1 MLYDQ
6 KIWVGTSGEGAV
18 CLLPR
23 MANRHGLIAGA
34 TGTGKTVTL
43 QVLAEGF
50 SQLGVPVFLAD
61 VKGDLAGLAKP
72 GERGEKIDARLEQCG
87 VTNFSFTQAPVAFW
101 DVFGERGVPIRTTVS
116 EMGPLLLSRML
127 GLNDTQAGVLHLV
140 FRIADDEGML
150 LIDLKDLKAMLA
162 YVGDNA
168 QKYVLNYGNIT
179 KASVG
184 AIQRAIAIL
193 EDQGGNYFFGEPA
206 LDLADWLT
214 RDENGAG
221 TVNILAAERLFSKPN
236 LYSTF
241 LLWLLG
247 ELYEL
252 LPETG
257 DKELPKMVFFFDEA
271 HLLFNDCPKALME
284 RIEQT
289 VRLIRSKGV
298 GVFFVTQNPMDVPST
313 VLSQL
318 SARVQHALRAFTPA
332 EQKTVRAAAQTFRQ
346 NPAFDT
352 ETALTELKTGEA
364 LISFLMEDGTPSIVQ
379 RATVLP
385 PQSYIGAINDA
396 LRETFIATSPYEEK
410 YGQAFDRESAYE
422 VLAARYMGQG
432 VQETQVVQ
440 PIMSEAAPVYAP
452 QPEAAPAQ
460 PQYQPMTFSVYNPA
474 TGAYEV
480 KEIAQMQAPVYEQ
493 PQAQAAP
500 QMQAAPQVPAVSAQ
514 PPVLVWD
521 PATGQYVPQQAE
533 AQPAQAAAKP
543 SILQQAKET
552 VSNAVSSL
560 AGAGQTTSG
569 GKKEKTYV
577 QQLMDS
583 FAKSA
588 TTSAGRET
596 GRTLSRNLLGIFG
609 LTSTGKKK

>member
-1 MLYDQ
+1 MLLDQ
-6 KIWVGTSGEGAV
+6 NIWVGTSRDGAV
-18 CLLPR
+18 CLLPK
-23 MANRHGLIAGA
+23 MANRHGLISGA

-50 SQLGVPVFLAD
+50 SRLGVPVFLAD
-61 VKGDLAGLAKP
+61 VKGDLAGMAKP
-72 GERGEKIDARLEQCG
+72 GEQNAKIEERLNTCG
-87 VTNFSFTQAPVAFW
+87 VSNFAFSASPVCFW
-101 DVFGERGVPIRTTVS
+101 DVFGERGTPIRTTVS

-127 GLNDTQAGVLHLV
+127 GLNETQSGVLYLI

-168 QKYVLNYGNIT
+168 SKYVLNYGNIT

-193 EDQGGNYFFGEPA
+193 EDQGGDVFFGEPA
-206 LDLADWLT
+206 LDLADWFT
-214 RDENGAG
+214 QDENGMG
-221 TVNILAAERLFSKPN
+221 VVNILAADKLFSKPA

-241 LLWLLG
+241 LLWMLG

-257 DKELPKMVFFFDEA
+257 DKELPRMVFFFDEA

-298 GVFFVTQNPMDVPST
+298 GVFFITQNPMDVPST

-332 EQKTVRAAAQTFRQ
+332 EQKVVRAAAQTFRQ

-352 ETALTELKTGEA
+352 EAALTSLKTGEA
-364 LISFLMEDGTPSIVQ
+364 LLSFLDKDGTPSIVQ
-379 RATVLP
+379 RATILP
-385 PQSYIGAINDA
+385 PQGSIGTISDS
-396 LRETFIATSPYEEK
+396 LRETFITTSPYEEK
-410 YGQAFDRESAYE
+410 YAEAYDRESAYE
-422 VLAARYMGQG
+422 ILAARYMGEG
-432 VQETQVVQ
+432 VQQTQVVQ
-440 PIMSEAAPVYAP
+440 PIQPGFGQAA
-452 QPEAAPAQ
+452 QEAPA
-460 PQYQPMTFSVYNPA
+460 YQPVTFSVYNPQ

-480 KEIAQMQAPVYEQ
+480 QEL
-493 PQAQAAP
+493 P
-500 QMQAAPQVPAVSAQ
+500 QMQQQ
-514 PPVLVWD
+514 PPVLIWD
-521 PATGQYVPQQAE
+521 PALGKYVPQQGGAVAE
-533 AQPAQAAAKP
+533 APIQTAKP
-543 SILQQAKET
+543 IVKPA
-552 VSNAVSSL
+552 A
-560 AGAGQTTSG
+560 QT
-569 GKKEKTYV
+569 GKPQKTYV
-577 QQLMDS
+577 QTLLDS

-588 TTSAGRET
+588 TTSAARES
-596 GRTLSRNLLGIFG
+596 GRTLMRNLLGVFG
-609 LTSTGKKK
+609 LKHTGRR

>member
-1 MLYDQ
+1 MLLDQ
-6 KIWVGTSGEGAV
+6 NIWVGTSRDGAV
-18 CLLPR
+18 CLLPK
-23 MANRHGLIAGA
+23 MANRHGLISGA

-50 SQLGVPVFLAD
+50 SRLGVPVFLAD
-61 VKGDLAGLAKP
+61 VKGDLAGMAKP
-72 GERGEKIDARLEQCG
+72 GEQNAKIEERLNTCG
-87 VTNFSFTQAPVAFW
+87 VSNFAFSASPVCFW
-101 DVFGERGVPIRTTVS
+101 DVFGERGTPIRTTVS

-127 GLNDTQAGVLHLV
+127 GLNETQSGVLYLI

-168 QKYVLNYGNIT
+168 SKYVLNYGNIT

-193 EDQGGNYFFGEPA
+193 EDQGGDVFFGEPA
-206 LDLADWLT
+206 LDLADWFT
-214 RDENGAG
+214 QDENGMG
-221 TVNILAAERLFSKPN
+221 VVNILAADKLFSKPA

-241 LLWLLG
+241 LLWMLG

-257 DKELPKMVFFFDEA
+257 DKELPRMVFFFDEA

-298 GVFFVTQNPMDVPST
+298 GVFFITQNPMDVPST

-332 EQKTVRAAAQTFRQ
+332 EQKVVRAAAQTFRQ

-352 ETALTELKTGEA
+352 EAALTSLKTGEA
-364 LISFLMEDGTPSIVQ
+364 LLSFLDKDGTPSIVQ
-379 RATVLP
+379 RATILP
-385 PQSYIGAINDA
+385 PQGSIGTISDS
-396 LRETFIATSPYEEK
+396 LRETFITTSPYEEK
-410 YGQAFDRESAYE
+410 YAEAYDRESAYE
-422 VLAARYMGQG
+422 ILAARYMGEG
-432 VQETQVVQ
+432 VQQTQVVQ
-440 PIMSEAAPVYAP
+440 PIQPGFSQAA
-452 QPEAAPAQ
+452 QEAPA
-460 PQYQPMTFSVYNPA
+460 YQPVTFSVYNPQ

-480 KEIAQMQAPVYEQ
+480 QEL
-493 PQAQAAP
+493 P
-500 QMQAAPQVPAVSAQ
+500 QMQQPVYAQPAQPVYTQPAQPAEPVQTPAAPSGQ
-514 PPVLVWD
+514 PPVLIWD
-521 PATGQYVPQQAE
+521 PALGQYVPQQGGAVAE
-533 AQPAQAAAKP
+533 VPIQTAKP
-543 SILQQAKET
+543 IVKPA
-552 VSNAVSSL
+552 A
-560 AGAGQTTSG
+560 QT
-569 GKKEKTYV
+569 GKPQKTYV
-577 QQLMDS
+577 QTLLDS

-588 TTSAGRET
+588 TTSAARES
-596 GRTLSRNLLGIFG
+596 GRTLMRNLLGVFG
-609 LTSTGKKK
+609 LKHTGRR

>member
-1 MLYDQ
+1 MLLDQ
-6 KIWVGTSGEGAV
+6 NIWVGTSRDGAV
-18 CLLPR
+18 CLLPK
-23 MANRHGLIAGA
+23 MANRHGLISGA

-50 SQLGVPVFLAD
+50 SRLGVPVFLAD
-61 VKGDLAGLAKP
+61 VKGDLAGMAKP
-72 GERGEKIDARLEQCG
+72 GEQNAKIEERLNTCG
-87 VTNFSFTQAPVAFW
+87 VSNFAFSASPVCFW
-101 DVFGERGVPIRTTVS
+101 DVFGERGTPIRTTVS

-127 GLNDTQAGVLHLV
+127 GLNETQSGVLYLI

-168 QKYVLNYGNIT
+168 SKYVLNYGNIT

-193 EDQGGNYFFGEPA
+193 EDQGGDVFFGEPA
-206 LDLADWLT
+206 LDLADWFT
-214 RDENGAG
+214 QDENGMG
-221 TVNILAAERLFSKPN
+221 VVNILAADKLFSKPA

-241 LLWLLG
+241 LLWMLG

-257 DKELPKMVFFFDEA
+257 DKELPRMVFFFDEA

-298 GVFFVTQNPMDVPST
+298 GVFFITQNPMDVPST

-332 EQKTVRAAAQTFRQ
+332 EQKVVRAAAQTFRQ

-352 ETALTELKTGEA
+352 EAALTSLKTGEA
-364 LISFLMEDGTPSIVQ
+364 LLSFLDKDGTPSIVQ
-379 RATVLP
+379 RATILP
-385 PQSYIGAINDA
+385 PQGSIGTISDS
-396 LRETFIATSPYEEK
+396 LRETFITTSPYEEK
-410 YGQAFDRESAYE
+410 YAEAYDRESAYE
-422 VLAARYMGQG
+422 ILAARYMGEG
-432 VQETQVVQ
+432 VQQTQVVQ
-440 PIMSEAAPVYAP
+440 PIQPGFGQEA
-452 QPEAAPAQ
+452 QEAPA
-460 PQYQPMTFSVYNPA
+460 YQPVTFSVYNPQ

-480 KEIAQMQAPVYEQ
+480 QEL
-493 PQAQAAP
+493 P
-500 QMQAAPQVPAVSAQ
+500 QMQQPVYAQPAQPVYTQSAQPAEPVQTPAAPSGQ
-514 PPVLVWD
+514 PPVLIWD
-521 PATGQYVPQQAE
+521 PALGQYVPQQGGAVAE
-533 AQPAQAAAKP
+533 APIQTAKP
-543 SILQQAKET
+543 IVKPTA
-552 VSNAVSSL
+552 
-560 AGAGQTTSG
+560 QT
-569 GKKEKTYV
+569 GKPQKTYV
-577 QQLMDS
+577 QTLLDS

-588 TTSAGRET
+588 TTSAARES
-596 GRTLSRNLLGIFG
+596 GRTLMRNLLGVFG
-609 LTSTGKKK
+609 LKHTGRR

>member
-1 MLYDQ
+1 MLLDQ
-6 KIWVGTSGEGAV
+6 NIWVGTSRDGAV
-18 CLLPR
+18 CLLPK
-23 MANRHGLIAGA
+23 MANRHGLISGA

-50 SQLGVPVFLAD
+50 SRLGVPVFLAD
-61 VKGDLAGLAKP
+61 VKGDLAGMAKP
-72 GERGEKIDARLEQCG
+72 GEQNAKIEERLNTCG
-87 VTNFSFTQAPVAFW
+87 VSNFAFSASPVCFW
-101 DVFGERGVPIRTTVS
+101 DVFGERGTPIRTTVS

-127 GLNDTQAGVLHLV
+127 GLNETQSGVLYLI

-168 QKYVLNYGNIT
+168 SKYVLNYGNIT

-193 EDQGGNYFFGEPA
+193 EDQGGDVFFGEPA
-206 LDLADWLT
+206 LDLADWFT
-214 RDENGAG
+214 QDENGMG
-221 TVNILAAERLFSKPN
+221 VVNILAADKLFSKPA

-241 LLWLLG
+241 LLWMLG

-257 DKELPKMVFFFDEA
+257 DKELPRMVFFFDEA

-298 GVFFVTQNPMDVPST
+298 GVFFITQNPMDVPST

-332 EQKTVRAAAQTFRQ
+332 EQKVVRAAAQTFRQ

-352 ETALTELKTGEA
+352 EAALTSLKTGEA
-364 LISFLMEDGTPSIVQ
+364 LLSFLDKDGTPSIVQ
-379 RATVLP
+379 RATILP
-385 PQSYIGAINDA
+385 PQGSIGTISDS
-396 LRETFIATSPYEEK
+396 LRETFITTSPYEEK
-410 YGQAFDRESAYE
+410 YSEAYDRESAYE
-422 VLAARYMGQG
+422 ILAARYMGEG
-432 VQETQVVQ
+432 VQQTQVVQ
-440 PIMSEAAPVYAP
+440 PIQPGFGQAA
-452 QPEAAPAQ
+452 QEAPA
-460 PQYQPMTFSVYNPA
+460 YQPVTFSVYNPQ

-480 KEIAQMQAPVYEQ
+480 QEL
-493 PQAQAAP
+493 P
-500 QMQAAPQVPAVSAQ
+500 QMQQPVYAQPAQPVYTQSAQPAEPVQTPAAPSGQ
-514 PPVLVWD
+514 PPVLIWD
-521 PATGQYVPQQAE
+521 PALGQYVPQQGGAVAE
-533 AQPAQAAAKP
+533 APIQTAKP
-543 SILQQAKET
+543 IVKPA
-552 VSNAVSSL
+552 A
-560 AGAGQTTSG
+560 QT
-569 GKKEKTYV
+569 GKPQKTYV
-577 QQLMDS
+577 QTLLDS

-588 TTSAGRET
+588 TTSAARES
-596 GRTLSRNLLGIFG
+596 GRTLMRNLLGVFG
-609 LTSTGKKK
+609 LKHTGRR

>member
-1 MLYDQ
+1 MLLDQ
-6 KIWVGTSGEGAV
+6 NIWVGTSRDGAV
-18 CLLPR
+18 CLLPK
-23 MANRHGLIAGA
+23 MANRHGLISGA

-50 SQLGVPVFLAD
+50 SRLGVPVFLAD
-61 VKGDLAGLAKP
+61 VKGDLAGMAKP
-72 GERGEKIDARLEQCG
+72 GEQNAKIEERLNTCG
-87 VTNFSFTQAPVAFW
+87 VSNFAFSASPVCFW
-101 DVFGERGVPIRTTVS
+101 DVFGERGTPIRTTVS

-127 GLNDTQAGVLHLV
+127 GLNETQSGVLYLI

-168 QKYVLNYGNIT
+168 SKYVLNYGNIT

-193 EDQGGNYFFGEPA
+193 EDQGGDVFFGEPA
-206 LDLADWLT
+206 LDLADWFT
-214 RDENGAG
+214 QDENGMG
-221 TVNILAAERLFSKPN
+221 VVNILAADKLFSKPA

-241 LLWLLG
+241 LLWMLG

-257 DKELPKMVFFFDEA
+257 DKELPRMVFFFDEA

-298 GVFFVTQNPMDVPST
+298 GVFFITQNPMDVPST

-332 EQKTVRAAAQTFRQ
+332 EQKVVRAAAQTFRQ

-352 ETALTELKTGEA
+352 EAALTSLKTGEA
-364 LISFLMEDGTPSIVQ
+364 LLSFLDKDGTPSIVQ
-379 RATVLP
+379 RATILP
-385 PQSYIGAINDA
+385 PQGSIGTISDS
-396 LRETFIATSPYEEK
+396 LRETFITTSPYEEK
-410 YGQAFDRESAYE
+410 YAEAYDRESAYE
-422 VLAARYMGQG
+422 ILAARYMGEG
-432 VQETQVVQ
+432 VQQTQVVQ
-440 PIMSEAAPVYAP
+440 PIQPGFGQEA
-452 QPEAAPAQ
+452 QAAPA
-460 PQYQPMTFSVYNPA
+460 YQPVTFSVYNPQ

-480 KEIAQMQAPVYEQ
+480 QEL
-493 PQAQAAP
+493 P
-500 QMQAAPQVPAVSAQ
+500 QMQQPVYAQPAQPVYTQSAQPAEPVQTPAAPSGQ
-514 PPVLVWD
+514 PPVLIWD
-521 PATGQYVPQQAE
+521 PALGQYVPQQGGAVAE
-533 AQPAQAAAKP
+533 APIQTAKP
-543 SILQQAKET
+543 IVKPTA
-552 VSNAVSSL
+552 
-560 AGAGQTTSG
+560 QT
-569 GKKEKTYV
+569 GKPQKTYV
-577 QQLMDS
+577 QTLLDS

-588 TTSAGRET
+588 TTSAARES
-596 GRTLSRNLLGIFG
+596 GRTLMRNLLGVFG
-609 LTSTGKKK
+609 LKHTGRR

>member
-1 MLYDQ
+1 MLLDQ
-6 KIWVGTSGEGAV
+6 NIWVGTSRDGAV
-18 CLLPR
+18 CLLPK
-23 MANRHGLIAGA
+23 MANRHGLISGA

-50 SQLGVPVFLAD
+50 SRLGVPVFLAD
-61 VKGDLAGLAKP
+61 VKGDLAGMAKP
-72 GERGEKIDARLEQCG
+72 GEQNAKIEERLNTCG
-87 VTNFSFTQAPVAFW
+87 VSNFAFSASPVCFW
-101 DVFGERGVPIRTTVS
+101 DVFGERGTPIRTTVS

-127 GLNDTQAGVLHLV
+127 GLNETQSGVLYLI

-168 QKYVLNYGNIT
+168 SKYVLNYGNIT

-193 EDQGGNYFFGEPA
+193 EDQGGDVFFGEPA
-206 LDLADWLT
+206 LDLADWFT
-214 RDENGAG
+214 QDENGMG
-221 TVNILAAERLFSKPN
+221 VVNILAADKLFSKPA

-241 LLWLLG
+241 LLWMLG

-257 DKELPKMVFFFDEA
+257 DKELPRMVFFFDEA

-298 GVFFVTQNPMDVPST
+298 GVFFITQNPMDVPST

-332 EQKTVRAAAQTFRQ
+332 EQKVVRAAAQTFRQ

-352 ETALTELKTGEA
+352 EAALTSLKTGEA
-364 LISFLMEDGTPSIVQ
+364 LLSFLDKDGTPSIVQ
-379 RATVLP
+379 RATILP
-385 PQSYIGAINDA
+385 PQGSIGTISDS
-396 LRETFIATSPYEEK
+396 LRETFITTSPYEEK
-410 YGQAFDRESAYE
+410 YAEAYDRESAYE
-422 VLAARYMGQG
+422 ILAARYMGEG
-432 VQETQVVQ
+432 VQQTQVVQ
-440 PIMSEAAPVYAP
+440 PI
-452 QPEAAPAQ
+452 QPGFGQDTAQEVPA
-460 PQYQPMTFSVYNPA
+460 YQPVTFSVYNPQ

-480 KEIAQMQAPVYEQ
+480 QEL
-493 PQAQAAP
+493 P
-500 QMQAAPQVPAVSAQ
+500 QMQQPVYAQPAQPVYTQPAQPAEPVQTPTAPGGQ
-514 PPVLVWD
+514 PPVLIWD
-521 PATGQYVPQQAE
+521 PALGQYVPQQGGAVAE
-533 AQPAQAAAKP
+533 APIQTAKP
-543 SILQQAKET
+543 IVKPTA
-552 VSNAVSSL
+552 
-560 AGAGQTTSG
+560 QT
-569 GKKEKTYV
+569 GKPQKTYV
-577 QQLMDS
+577 QTLLDS

-588 TTSAGRET
+588 TTSAARES
-596 GRTLSRNLLGIFG
+596 GRTLMRNLLGVFG
-609 LTSTGKKK
+609 LKHTGRR

>member
-1 MLYDQ
+1 MVYDQ
-6 KIWVGTSGEGAV
+6 RIWVGTSAEGAV
-18 CLLPR
+18 SLLPK

-50 SQLGVPVFLAD
+50 SQLGVPVFMAD

-72 GERGEKIDARLEQCG
+72 GERSEKTDERLAACG
-87 VTNFSFTQAPVAFW
+87 VTNFAFSQSPVAFW
-101 DVFGERGVPIRTTVS
+101 DVFGERGVPVRTTVS
-116 EMGPLLLSRML
+116 EMGPLLLGRML
-127 GLNDTQAGVLHLV
+127 GLNDTQSGVLHLV

-206 LDLADWLT
+206 LDMSDWLT
-214 RDENGAG
+214 RDESGAG
-221 TVNILAAERLFSKPN
+221 TVNILAAERLFSKPT

-247 ELYEL
+247 ELYEM

-257 DKELPKMVFFFDEA
+257 DQELPRMVFFFDEA
-271 HLLFNDCPKALME
+271 HLLFNDCPKSLME

-332 EQKTVRAAAQTFRQ
+332 EQKVVRATAQTFRQ

-352 ETALTELKTGEA
+352 ETALTELRTGEA
-364 LISFLMEDGTPSIVQ
+364 LISFLMEDGTPSVVQ

-385 PQSYIGAINDA
+385 PQSYIGAISDQ
-396 LRETFIATSPYEEK
+396 LRETYVLTSPYQEK
-410 YGQAFDRESAYE
+410 YGESFDRESAYE

-432 VQETQVVQ
+432 VQQTQVVQ
-440 PIMSEAAPVYAP
+440 PIAAEEAPVYAP
-452 QPEAAPAQ
+452 EAEVPQ
-460 PQYQPMTFSVYNPA
+460 PQYQPMTFSVYNPQ
-474 TGAYEV
+474 TGAYEIR
-480 KEIAQMQAPVYEQ
+480 ELDQMPAPQ
-493 PQAQAAP
+493 PIMPQAAP
-500 QMQAAPQVPAVSAQ
+500 QPPAAQAGQ

-521 PATGQYVPQQAE
+521 AASGQYVPEQPQPA
-533 AQPAQAAAKP
+533 AQPQAKP
-543 SILQQAKET
+543 SIFQQAKET

-560 AGAGQTTSG
+560 TGGGQTTAS
-569 GKKEKTYV
+569 GKKQKSYA

-583 FAKSA
+583 FAKSTA
-588 TTSAGRET
+588 TGAGRET
-596 GRTLSRNLLGIFG
+596 GRTLARNLLGIFG
-609 LTSTGKKK
+609 LSSTGKRK

>member
-1 MLYDQ
+1 MLLDQ
-6 KIWVGTSGEGAV
+6 NIWVGTSRDGAV
-18 CLLPR
+18 CLLPK
-23 MANRHGLIAGA
+23 MANRHGLISGA

-50 SQLGVPVFLAD
+50 SRLGVPVFLAD
-61 VKGDLAGLAKP
+61 VKGDLAGMAKP
-72 GERGEKIDARLEQCG
+72 GEQNAKIEERLNTCG
-87 VTNFSFTQAPVAFW
+87 VSNFAFSASPVCFW
-101 DVFGERGVPIRTTVS
+101 DVFGERGTPIRTTVS

-127 GLNDTQAGVLHLV
+127 GLNETQSGVLYLI

-168 QKYVLNYGNIT
+168 SKYVLNYGNIT

-193 EDQGGNYFFGEPA
+193 EDQGGDVFFGEPA
-206 LDLADWLT
+206 LDLADWFT
-214 RDENGAG
+214 QDENGMG
-221 TVNILAAERLFSKPN
+221 VVNILAADKLFSKPA

-241 LLWLLG
+241 LLWMLG

-257 DKELPKMVFFFDEA
+257 DKELPRMVFFFDEA

-298 GVFFVTQNPMDVPST
+298 GVFFITQNPMDVPST

-332 EQKTVRAAAQTFRQ
+332 EQKVVRAAAQTFRQ

-352 ETALTELKTGEA
+352 EAALTSLKTGEA
-364 LISFLMEDGTPSIVQ
+364 LLSFLDKDGTPSIVQ
-379 RATVLP
+379 RATILP
-385 PQSYIGAINDA
+385 PQGSIGTISDS
-396 LRETFIATSPYEEK
+396 LRETFITTSPYEEK
-410 YGQAFDRESAYE
+410 YAEAYDRESAYE
-422 VLAARYMGQG
+422 ILAARYMGEG
-432 VQETQVVQ
+432 VQQTQVVQ
-440 PIMSEAAPVYAP
+440 PIQPGFGQAA
-452 QPEAAPAQ
+452 QEAPA
-460 PQYQPMTFSVYNPA
+460 YQPVTFSVYNPQ

-480 KEIAQMQAPVYEQ
+480 QEL
-493 PQAQAAP
+493 P
-500 QMQAAPQVPAVSAQ
+500 QMQQPVYAQPAQPVYTQPAQPAEPVQTPVAPGGQ
-514 PPVLVWD
+514 PPVLIWD
-521 PATGQYVPQQAE
+521 PALGQYVPQQGGAVAE
-533 AQPAQAAAKP
+533 APIQTAKP
-543 SILQQAKET
+543 IVKPTA
-552 VSNAVSSL
+552 
-560 AGAGQTTSG
+560 QT
-569 GKKEKTYV
+569 GKPQKTYV
-577 QQLMDS
+577 QTLLDS

-588 TTSAGRET
+588 TTSAARES
-596 GRTLSRNLLGIFG
+596 GRTLMRNLLGVFG
-609 LTSTGKKK
+609 LKHTGRR

>member
-1 MLYDQ
+1 MLLDQ
-6 KIWVGTSGEGAV
+6 NIWVGTSRDGAV
-18 CLLPR
+18 CLLPK
-23 MANRHGLIAGA
+23 MANRHGLISGA

-50 SQLGVPVFLAD
+50 SRLGVPVFLAD
-61 VKGDLAGLAKP
+61 VKGDLAGMAKP
-72 GERGEKIDARLEQCG
+72 GEMNAKIEERLNTCG
-87 VTNFSFTQAPVAFW
+87 VSNFAFSASPVCFW
-101 DVFGERGVPIRTTVS
+101 DVFGERGTPIRTTVS

-127 GLNDTQAGVLHLV
+127 GLNETQSGVLYLI

-168 QKYVLNYGNIT
+168 SKYVLNYGNIT

-193 EDQGGNYFFGEPA
+193 EDQGGDVFFGEPA
-206 LDLADWLT
+206 LDLADWFT
-214 RDENGAG
+214 QDENGMG
-221 TVNILAAERLFSKPN
+221 VVNILAADKLFSKPA

-241 LLWLLG
+241 LLWMLG

-257 DKELPKMVFFFDEA
+257 DKELPRMVFFFDEA

-298 GVFFVTQNPMDVPST
+298 GVFFITQNPMDVPST

-332 EQKTVRAAAQTFRQ
+332 EQKVVRAAAQTFRQ

-352 ETALTELKTGEA
+352 EAALTSLKTGEA
-364 LISFLMEDGTPSIVQ
+364 LLSFLDKDGTPSIVQ
-379 RATVLP
+379 RATILP
-385 PQSYIGAINDA
+385 PQGSIGTISDS
-396 LRETFIATSPYEEK
+396 LRETFITTSPYEEK
-410 YGQAFDRESAYE
+410 YAEAYDRESAYE
-422 VLAARYMGQG
+422 ILAARYMGEGIQ
-432 VQETQVVQ
+432 QTQVVQ
-440 PIMSEAAPVYAP
+440 PIQPGFGQAA
-452 QPEAAPAQ
+452 QEAPACQ
-460 PQYQPMTFSVYNPA
+460 PVTFSVYNPQ

-480 KEIAQMQAPVYEQ
+480 QEL
-493 PQAQAAP
+493 P
-500 QMQAAPQVPAVSAQ
+500 QMQQPVYAQPVYTQPSQPAEPVQTPTAPGGQ
-514 PPVLVWD
+514 PPVLIWD
-521 PATGQYVPQQAE
+521 PALGKYVPQQGGAVAE
-533 AQPAQAAAKP
+533 APIQTAKP
-543 SILQQAKET
+543 IVKPTA
-552 VSNAVSSL
+552 
-560 AGAGQTTSG
+560 QT
-569 GKKEKTYV
+569 GKPQKTYV
-577 QQLMDS
+577 QTLLDS

-588 TTSAGRET
+588 TTSAARES
-596 GRTLSRNLLGIFG
+596 GRTLMRNLLGVFG
-609 LTSTGKKK
+609 LKHTGRR

>member
-1 MLYDQ
+1 MLLDQ
-6 KIWVGTSGEGAV
+6 NIWVGTSRDGAV
-18 CLLPR
+18 CLLPK
-23 MANRHGLIAGA
+23 MANRHGLISGA

-50 SQLGVPVFLAD
+50 SRLGVPVFLAD
-61 VKGDLAGLAKP
+61 VKGDLAGMAKP
-72 GERGEKIDARLEQCG
+72 GEQNAKIEERLNTCG
-87 VTNFSFTQAPVAFW
+87 VSNFAFSASPVCFW
-101 DVFGERGVPIRTTVS
+101 DVFGERGTPIRTTVS

-127 GLNDTQAGVLHLV
+127 GLNETQSGVLYLI

-168 QKYVLNYGNIT
+168 SKYVLNYGNIT

-193 EDQGGNYFFGEPA
+193 EDQGGDVFFGEPA
-206 LDLADWLT
+206 LDLADWFT
-214 RDENGAG
+214 QDENGMG
-221 TVNILAAERLFSKPN
+221 VVNILAADKLFSKPA

-241 LLWLLG
+241 LLWMLG

-257 DKELPKMVFFFDEA
+257 DKELPRMVFFFDEA

-298 GVFFVTQNPMDVPST
+298 GVFFITQNPMDVPST

-332 EQKTVRAAAQTFRQ
+332 EQKVVRAAAQTFRQ

-352 ETALTELKTGEA
+352 EAALTSLKTGEA
-364 LISFLMEDGTPSIVQ
+364 LLSFLDKDGTPSIVQ
-379 RATVLP
+379 RATILP
-385 PQSYIGAINDA
+385 PQGSIGTISDS
-396 LRETFIATSPYEEK
+396 LRETFITTSPYEEK
-410 YGQAFDRESAYE
+410 YAEAYDRESAYE
-422 VLAARYMGQG
+422 ILAARYMGEG
-432 VQETQVVQ
+432 VQQTQVVQ
-440 PIMSEAAPVYAP
+440 PIQPGFGQAA
-452 QPEAAPAQ
+452 QEAPA
-460 PQYQPMTFSVYNPA
+460 YQPVTFSVYNPQ

-480 KEIAQMQAPVYEQ
+480 QEL
-493 PQAQAAP
+493 P
-500 QMQAAPQVPAVSAQ
+500 QMQQPVYAQPAQPVYTQSAQPAEPVQTPAAPSGQ
-514 PPVLVWD
+514 PPVLIWD
-521 PATGQYVPQQAE
+521 PALGQYVPQQGGAVAE
-533 AQPAQAAAKP
+533 APIQTAKP
-543 SILQQAKET
+543 IVKPTA
-552 VSNAVSSL
+552 
-560 AGAGQTTSG
+560 QT
-569 GKKEKTYV
+569 GKPQKTYV
-577 QQLMDS
+577 QTLLDS

-588 TTSAGRET
+588 TTSAARES
-596 GRTLSRNLLGIFG
+596 GRTLMRNLLGVFG
-609 LTSTGKKK
+609 LKHTGRR

>member
-1 MLYDQ
+1 MLLDQ
-6 KIWVGTSGEGAV
+6 NIWVGTSRDGAV
-18 CLLPR
+18 CLLPK
-23 MANRHGLIAGA
+23 MANRHGLISGA

-50 SQLGVPVFLAD
+50 SRLGVPVFLAD
-61 VKGDLAGLAKP
+61 VKGDLAGMAKP
-72 GERGEKIDARLEQCG
+72 GEQNAKIEERLNTCG
-87 VTNFSFTQAPVAFW
+87 VSNFAFSASPVCFW
-101 DVFGERGVPIRTTVS
+101 DVFGERGTPIRTTVS

-127 GLNDTQAGVLHLV
+127 GLNETQSGVLYLI

-168 QKYVLNYGNIT
+168 SKYVLNYGNIT

-193 EDQGGNYFFGEPA
+193 EDQGGDVFFGEPA
-206 LDLADWLT
+206 LDLADWFT
-214 RDENGAG
+214 QDENGMG
-221 TVNILAAERLFSKPN
+221 VVNILAADKLFSKPA

-241 LLWLLG
+241 LLWMLG

-257 DKELPKMVFFFDEA
+257 DKELPRMVFFFDEA

-298 GVFFVTQNPMDVPST
+298 GVFFITQNPMDVPST

-332 EQKTVRAAAQTFRQ
+332 EQKVVRAAAQTFRQ

-352 ETALTELKTGEA
+352 EAALTSLKTGEA
-364 LISFLMEDGTPSIVQ
+364 LLSFLDKDGTPSIVQ
-379 RATVLP
+379 RATILP
-385 PQSYIGAINDA
+385 PQGSIGTISDS
-396 LRETFIATSPYEEK
+396 LRETFITTSPYEEK
-410 YGQAFDRESAYE
+410 YAEAYDRESAYE
-422 VLAARYMGQG
+422 ILAARYMGEG
-432 VQETQVVQ
+432 VQQTQVVQ
-440 PIMSEAAPVYAP
+440 PIQPGFGQEA
-452 QPEAAPAQ
+452 QEAPA
-460 PQYQPMTFSVYNPA
+460 YQPVTFSVYNPQ

-480 KEIAQMQAPVYEQ
+480 QEL
-493 PQAQAAP
+493 P
-500 QMQAAPQVPAVSAQ
+500 QMQQPVYAQPAQPVYTQPAQPAEPVQTPTAPGGQ
-514 PPVLVWD
+514 PPVLIWD
-521 PATGQYVPQQAE
+521 PALGQYVPQQGGAVAE
-533 AQPAQAAAKP
+533 APIQTAKP
-543 SILQQAKET
+543 IVKPTA
-552 VSNAVSSL
+552 
-560 AGAGQTTSG
+560 QT
-569 GKKEKTYV
+569 GKPQKTYV
-577 QQLMDS
+577 QTLLDS

-588 TTSAGRET
+588 TTSAARES
-596 GRTLSRNLLGIFG
+596 GRTLMRNLLGVFG
-609 LTSTGKKK
+609 LKHTGRR

>member
-1 MLYDQ
+1 MLLDQ
-6 KIWVGTSGEGAV
+6 NIWVGTSRDGAV
-18 CLLPR
+18 CLLPK
-23 MANRHGLIAGA
+23 MANRHGLISGA

-50 SQLGVPVFLAD
+50 SRLGVPVFLAD
-61 VKGDLAGLAKP
+61 VKGDLAGMAKP
-72 GERGEKIDARLEQCG
+72 GEQNAKIEERLNTCG
-87 VTNFSFTQAPVAFW
+87 VSNFAFSASPVCFW
-101 DVFGERGVPIRTTVS
+101 DVFGERGTPIRTTVS

-127 GLNDTQAGVLHLV
+127 GLNETQSGVLYLI

-168 QKYVLNYGNIT
+168 SKYVLNYGNIT

-193 EDQGGNYFFGEPA
+193 EDQGGDVFFGEPA
-206 LDLADWLT
+206 LDLADWFT
-214 RDENGAG
+214 QDENGMG
-221 TVNILAAERLFSKPN
+221 VVNILAADKLFSKPA

-241 LLWLLG
+241 LLWMLG

-257 DKELPKMVFFFDEA
+257 DKELPRMVFFFDEA

-298 GVFFVTQNPMDVPST
+298 GVFFITQNPMDVPST

-332 EQKTVRAAAQTFRQ
+332 EQKVVRAAAQTFRQ

-352 ETALTELKTGEA
+352 EAALTSLKTGEA
-364 LISFLMEDGTPSIVQ
+364 LLSFLDKDGTPSIVQ
-379 RATVLP
+379 RATILP
-385 PQSYIGAINDA
+385 PQGSIGTISDS
-396 LRETFIATSPYEEK
+396 LRETFITTSPYEEK
-410 YGQAFDRESAYE
+410 YAEAYDRESAYE
-422 VLAARYMGQG
+422 ILAARYMGEG
-432 VQETQVVQ
+432 VQQTQVVQ
-440 PIMSEAAPVYAP
+440 PIQPGFGQAAQEV
-452 QPEAAPAQ
+452 PA
-460 PQYQPMTFSVYNPA
+460 YQPVTFSVYNPQ

-480 KEIAQMQAPVYEQ
+480 QEL
-493 PQAQAAP
+493 P
-500 QMQAAPQVPAVSAQ
+500 QMQQPVYAQPAQPVYTQPAQPAEPVQTPTAPGGQ
-514 PPVLVWD
+514 PPVLIWD
-521 PATGQYVPQQAE
+521 PALGQYVPQQGGAVAE
-533 AQPAQAAAKP
+533 APIQTAKP
-543 SILQQAKET
+543 IVKPTA
-552 VSNAVSSL
+552 
-560 AGAGQTTSG
+560 QT
-569 GKKEKTYV
+569 GKPQKTYV
-577 QQLMDS
+577 QTLLDS

-588 TTSAGRET
+588 TTSAARES
-596 GRTLSRNLLGIFG
+596 GRTLMRNLLGVFG
-609 LTSTGKKK
+609 LKHTGRR

>member
-1 MLYDQ
+1 MLLDQ
-6 KIWVGTSGEGAV
+6 NIWVGTSRDGAV
-18 CLLPR
+18 CLLPK
-23 MANRHGLIAGA
+23 MANRHGLISGA

-50 SQLGVPVFLAD
+50 SRLGVPVFLAD
-61 VKGDLAGLAKP
+61 VKGDLAGMAKP
-72 GERGEKIDARLEQCG
+72 GEQNAKIEERLNTCG
-87 VTNFSFTQAPVAFW
+87 VSNFAFSASPVCFW
-101 DVFGERGVPIRTTVS
+101 DVFGERGTPIRTTVS

-127 GLNDTQAGVLHLV
+127 GLNETQSGVLYLI

-168 QKYVLNYGNIT
+168 SKYVLNYGNIT

-193 EDQGGNYFFGEPA
+193 EDQGGDVFFGEPA
-206 LDLADWLT
+206 LDLADWFT
-214 RDENGAG
+214 QDENGMG
-221 TVNILAAERLFSKPN
+221 VVNILAADKLFSKPA

-241 LLWLLG
+241 LLWMLG

-257 DKELPKMVFFFDEA
+257 DKELPRMVFFFDEA

-298 GVFFVTQNPMDVPST
+298 GVFFITQNPMDVPST

-332 EQKTVRAAAQTFRQ
+332 EQKVVRAAAQTFRQ

-352 ETALTELKTGEA
+352 EAALTSLKTGEA
-364 LISFLMEDGTPSIVQ
+364 LLSFLDKDGTPSIVQ
-379 RATVLP
+379 RATILP
-385 PQSYIGAINDA
+385 PQGSIGTISDS
-396 LRETFIATSPYEEK
+396 LRETFITTSPYEEK
-410 YGQAFDRESAYE
+410 YAEAYDRESAYE
-422 VLAARYMGQG
+422 ILAARYMGEG
-432 VQETQVVQ
+432 VQQTQVVQ
-440 PIMSEAAPVYAP
+440 PIQPGFGQAA
-452 QPEAAPAQ
+452 QEAPA
-460 PQYQPMTFSVYNPA
+460 YQPVTFSVYNPQ

-480 KEIAQMQAPVYEQ
+480 QEL
-493 PQAQAAP
+493 P
-500 QMQAAPQVPAVSAQ
+500 QMQQPVYAQPAQPVYTQPSQPAEPVQTPAAPGGQ
-514 PPVLVWD
+514 PPVLIWD
-521 PATGQYVPQQAE
+521 PALGQYVPQQGGAVAE
-533 AQPAQAAAKP
+533 VPIQTAKP
-543 SILQQAKET
+543 IVKPTA
-552 VSNAVSSL
+552 
-560 AGAGQTTSG
+560 QT
-569 GKKEKTYV
+569 GKPQKTYV
-577 QQLMDS
+577 QTLLDS

-588 TTSAGRET
+588 TTSAARES
-596 GRTLSRNLLGIFG
+596 GRTLMRNLLGVFG
-609 LTSTGKKK
+609 LKHTGRR

>member
-1 MLYDQ
+1 MLLDQ
-6 KIWVGTSGEGAV
+6 NIWVGTSRDGAV
-18 CLLPR
+18 CLLPK
-23 MANRHGLIAGA
+23 MANRHGLISGA

-50 SQLGVPVFLAD
+50 SRLGVPVFLAD
-61 VKGDLAGLAKP
+61 VKGDLAGMAKP
-72 GERGEKIDARLEQCG
+72 GEQNAKIEERLNTCG
-87 VTNFSFTQAPVAFW
+87 VSNFAFSASPVCFW
-101 DVFGERGVPIRTTVS
+101 DVFGERGTPIRTTVS

-127 GLNDTQAGVLHLV
+127 GLNETQSGVLYLI

-168 QKYVLNYGNIT
+168 SKYVLNYGNIT

-193 EDQGGNYFFGEPA
+193 EDQGGDVFFGEPA
-206 LDLADWLT
+206 LDLADWFT
-214 RDENGAG
+214 QDENGMG
-221 TVNILAAERLFSKPN
+221 VVNILAADKLFSKPA

-241 LLWLLG
+241 LLWMLG

-257 DKELPKMVFFFDEA
+257 DKELPRMVFFCDEA

-298 GVFFVTQNPMDVPST
+298 GVFFITQNPMDVPST

-332 EQKTVRAAAQTFRQ
+332 EQKVVRAAAQTFRQ

-352 ETALTELKTGEA
+352 EAALTSLKTGEA
-364 LISFLMEDGTPSIVQ
+364 LLSFLDKDGTPSIVQ
-379 RATVLP
+379 RATILP
-385 PQSYIGAINDA
+385 PQGSIGTISDS
-396 LRETFIATSPYEEK
+396 LRETFITTSPYEEK
-410 YGQAFDRESAYE
+410 YAEAYDRESAYE
-422 VLAARYMGQG
+422 ILAARYMGEG
-432 VQETQVVQ
+432 VQQTQVVQ
-440 PIMSEAAPVYAP
+440 PIQPGFGQAA
-452 QPEAAPAQ
+452 QEAPA
-460 PQYQPMTFSVYNPA
+460 YQPVTFSVYNPQ

-480 KEIAQMQAPVYEQ
+480 QEL
-493 PQAQAAP
+493 P
-500 QMQAAPQVPAVSAQ
+500 QMQQPVYAQPAQPVYTQQAQPAEPVQTPAAPSGQ
-514 PPVLVWD
+514 PPVLIWD
-521 PATGQYVPQQAE
+521 PALGQYVPQQGGAVAE
-533 AQPAQAAAKP
+533 APIQTAKP
-543 SILQQAKET
+543 IVKPTA
-552 VSNAVSSL
+552 
-560 AGAGQTTSG
+560 QT
-569 GKKEKTYV
+569 GKPQKTYV
-577 QQLMDS
+577 QTLLDS

-588 TTSAGRET
+588 TTSAARES
-596 GRTLSRNLLGIFG
+596 GRTLMRNLLGVFG
-609 LTSTGKKK
+609 LKHTGRR